1 MNIEYREPTKEEMNS
16 WELVQF
22 VESVECHFEYIM
34 KDTIGSEFEGNFRGL
49 CNDDYV
55 LVAHDTDRDTF
66 AGVVIL
72 ENFRDIREPFCTLNN
87 LYVKSEYWGNGI
99 GGELV
104 RRAISEARA
113 AGKKVIL
120 SVLSQNDIGRK
131 FWGKL
136 NCLKPISTDYVV
148 DYEAY
153 DEEGKKC

>member
-1 MNIEYREPTKEEMNS
+1 MRIEYRTPTKDEMNS

-22 VESVECHFEYIM
+22 VESVECHFEDII

-49 CNDDYV
+49 NDDDYV
-55 LVAHDTDRDTF
+55 LVAYDTDRDTF

-72 ENFRDIREPFCTLNN
+72 ENFRDKDEHFCNLNN
-87 LYVKSEYWGNGI
+87 LYVKSSYWHEGI
-99 GGELV
+99 GSELA
-104 RRAISEARA
+104 RRAVSVASE

-131 FWGKL
+131 FWGKF

-153 DEEGKKC
+153 DEEAKKC

>member
-1 MNIEYREPTKEEMNS
+1 MKIEYRTPTNEEMDFG
-16 WELVQF
+16 ELTTF
-22 VESVECHFEYIM
+22 IESAEYHFEDII

-49 CNDDYV
+49 RYEDYV
-55 LVAHDTDRDTF
+55 LVAYDTDRDTF

-87 LYVKSEYWGNGI
+87 LYVKSSYWWNGI

-120 SVLSQNDIGRK
+120 TVLAKNEIGRK
-131 FWGKL
+131 FWE
-136 NCLKPISTDYVV
+136 NASYLKPISTDYVV
-148 DYEAY
+148 DYEEY
-153 DEEGKKC
+153 DAEAKKC

>member
-22 VESVECHFEYIM
+22 VESVECHFEDIM

-55 LVAHDTDRDTF
+55 LVSYDTDAEAF
-66 AGVVIL
+66 AGVVMLDNFNDIL
-72 ENFRDIREPFCTLNN
+72 GSFCTLDN
-87 LYVKSEYWGNGI
+87 LYVKYEYRGHGI

-104 RRAISEARA
+104 RRAVSAAREAGQR
-113 AGKKVIL
+113 VIL

-131 FWGKL
+131 FWGKF
-136 NCLKPISTDYVV
+136 NFLKPISTDYVV
-148 DYEAY
+148 EYEAY
-153 DEEGKKC
+153 GEEGKKC

>member
-1 MNIEYREPTKEEMNS
+1 M
-16 WELVQF
+16 
-22 VESVECHFEYIM
+22 
-34 KDTIGSEFEGNFRGL
+34 
-49 CNDDYV
+49 
-55 LVAHDTDRDTF
+55 LVAYDTDRDTF

-87 LYVKSEYWGNGI
+87 LYVKSGYWGNGI

-131 FWGKL
+131 FWGKF

>member
-1 MNIEYREPTKEEMNS
+1 MNIEYREPTKEEVNS

-22 VESVECHFEYIM
+22 VESVECHFEDIM

-55 LVAHDTDRDTF
+55 LVAYDTDAEAF
-66 AGVVIL
+66 AGVVML
-72 ENFRDIREPFCTLNN
+72 ENFRDKDEHFCNLNN
-87 LYVKSEYWGNGI
+87 LYVKSSYWREGI
-99 GGELV
+99 GSELV
-104 RRAISEARA
+104 RRAISEARS

-131 FWGKL
+131 FWGKF

-153 DEEGKKC
+153 DAEGKKC

>member
-1 MNIEYREPTKEEMNS
+1 MNIEYREPTEEEMNS
-16 WELVQF
+16 WELAQF
-22 VESVECHFEYIM
+22 VESVECHFEDIA
-34 KDTIGSEFEGNFRGL
+34 KDTIGSEFEANFRGL
-49 CNDDYV
+49 NDDDYV
-55 LVAHDTDRDTF
+55 LVAYDTDRDTF

-87 LYVKSEYWGNGI
+87 LYVKSGYWGNGI

-131 FWGKL
+131 FWGKF